1 MKLRK
6 DDLLIVRE
14 KINEANDSVA
24 ICIFT
29 NCIIRT
35 FSLLLI
41 QLIRK
46 RQRICL
52 GFVVNVKDCLITSI
66 DVYFS

>member
-35 FSLLLI
+35 FSLLFI

-46 RQRICL
+46 RQRIC
-52 GFVVNVKDCLITSI
+52 
-66 DVYFS
+66 